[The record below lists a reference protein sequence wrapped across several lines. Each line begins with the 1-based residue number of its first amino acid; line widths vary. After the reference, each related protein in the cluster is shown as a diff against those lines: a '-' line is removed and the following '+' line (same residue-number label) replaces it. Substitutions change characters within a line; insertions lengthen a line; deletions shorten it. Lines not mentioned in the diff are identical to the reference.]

1 MIINFKKKRKRLR
14 RIIAAVLKIFLKG
27 ALVNQKLVEQIQA
40 APLLTKKDTSLVA
53 KTLLNRVRSMNQ
65 YKFLILKDLN

>member
-14 RIIAAVLKIFLKG
+14 RIIAVVLKIFLNG

-53 KTLLNRVRSMNQ
+53 KTLPSRVRSMNQ
-65 YKFLILKDLN
+65 YRFLILKDLN